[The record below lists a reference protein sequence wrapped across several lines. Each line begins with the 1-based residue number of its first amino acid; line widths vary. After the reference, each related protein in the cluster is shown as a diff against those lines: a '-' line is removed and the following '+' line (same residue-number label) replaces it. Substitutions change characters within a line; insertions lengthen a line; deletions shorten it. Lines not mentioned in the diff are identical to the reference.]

1 MIAAMVPFFM
11 WLTLIISYDKNMF
24 RTKAMYSSH
33 SLIYD
38 MFVSIIVKIAS
49 IKASVESEK
58 VGKEKA

>member
-1 MIAAMVPFFM
+1 
-11 WLTLIISYDKNMF
+11 MF